1 LIRRDV
7 KAVDIPF
14 RVEGLHGPTVADFYS
29 LRYAALSE
37 VVKID
42 LATAREFAA
51 HSSVGVTE

>member
-1 LIRRDV
+1 M
-7 KAVDIPF
+7 DIPF